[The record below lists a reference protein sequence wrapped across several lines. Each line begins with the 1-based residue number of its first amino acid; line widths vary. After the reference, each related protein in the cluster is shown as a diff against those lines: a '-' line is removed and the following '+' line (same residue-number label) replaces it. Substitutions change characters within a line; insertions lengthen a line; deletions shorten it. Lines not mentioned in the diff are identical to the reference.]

1 MLEKIEARDGFL
13 NKQRRDRRVV
23 WGTRREYASVGF
35 T

>member
-23 WGTRREYASVGF
+23 CGTRRVPEAVP
-35 T
+35 